1 MVRPRSPLIGQVVFP
16 GMVTDSGDLVVLTA
30 QRQGEDP
37 ATPELTLAA
46 GDTLLLEGSWRALDQ
61 RLGPDEVLV
70 VDPPEVVRRQA
81 VPLGPGARRTL
92 VVTAA
97 FVAALVAG
105 LPPAVA
111 GIVAAAALVLLA
123 DGAAMFWRA
132 LVGGELPAR
141 VIELL
146 DRILLIL
153 MIAEI
158 LYTVQVSLREHSLV
172 PEPFLV
178 VALIA
183 GVRRVLIITAEFAD
197 LLEKGPEAFRNAMI
211 ELALLTAMIVALVA
225 SLMLLRRRTTQ
236 PEAKRA

>member
-1 MVRPRSPLIGQVVFP
+1 VP
-16 GMVTDSGDLVVLTA
+16 GV
-30 QRQGEDP
+30 
-37 ATPELTLAA
+37 
-46 GDTLLLEGSWRALDQ
+46 
-61 RLGPDEVLV
+61 
-70 VDPPEVVRRQA
+70 
-81 VPLGPGARRTL
+81 GASAR
-92 VVTAA
+92 
-97 FVAALVAG
+97 ALVARGFTHVEDVLYVG
-105 LPPAVA
+105 LGVLLA
-111 GIVAAAALVLLA
+111 GAALVLLA
-123 DGAAMFWRA
+123 DGALMFGRA

-183 GVRRVLIITAEFAD
+183 AVRRVLIITAEFAD

-211 ELALLTAMIVALVA
+211 ELGLLTAMIVALVA

>member
-1 MVRPRSPLIGQVVFP
+1 MPGVGASVRAVVARGFTY
-16 GMVTDSGDLVVLTA
+16 V
-30 QRQGEDP
+30 E
-37 ATPELTLAA
+37 
-46 GDTLLLEGSWRALDQ
+46 DTLYVGLGVLL
-61 RLGPDEVLV
+61 
-70 VDPPEVVRRQA
+70 
-81 VPLGPGARRTL
+81 
-92 VVTAA
+92 
-97 FVAALVAG
+97 AG
-105 LPPAVA
+105 
-111 GIVAAAALVLLA
+111 AALVLLA

-132 LVGGELPAR
+132 LVGGELPTR

-197 LLEKGPEAFRNAMI
+197 LLDRGPEAFRNAMV
-211 ELALLTAMIVALVA
+211 ELGLLTLMIVALVV
-225 SLMLLRRRTTQ
+225 SLMLLRRRAAPAVAPRT
-236 PEAKRA
+236 

>member
-1 MVRPRSPLIGQVVFP
+1 VPGVGASARAVVARGFTY
-16 GMVTDSGDLVVLTA
+16 VEDVLYV
-30 QRQGEDP
+30 G
-37 ATPELTLAA
+37 LGVLLA
-46 GDTLLLEGSWRALDQ
+46 G
-61 RLGPDEVLV
+61 
-70 VDPPEVVRRQA
+70 
-81 VPLGPGARRTL
+81 
-92 VVTAA
+92 
-97 FVAALVAG
+97 
-105 LPPAVA
+105 
-111 GIVAAAALVLLA
+111 AALVLLA
-123 DGAAMFWRA
+123 DGAVMFWRA

-211 ELALLTAMIVALVA
+211 ELGLLTVMIVALVA
-225 SLMLLRRRTTQ
+225 SLMLLRRRTAQ

>member
-1 MVRPRSPLIGQVVFP
+1 VPGVGASARAVVARGFTYVEDILYV
-16 GMVTDSGDLVVLTA
+16 GLGVL
-30 QRQGEDP
+30 
-37 ATPELTLAA
+37 LA
-46 GDTLLLEGSWRALDQ
+46 G
-61 RLGPDEVLV
+61 
-70 VDPPEVVRRQA
+70 
-81 VPLGPGARRTL
+81 
-92 VVTAA
+92 
-97 FVAALVAG
+97 
-105 LPPAVA
+105 
-111 GIVAAAALVLLA
+111 AALVLLA
-123 DGAAMFWRA
+123 DGAVMFWRA

-183 GVRRVLIITAEFAD
+183 GVRRVLIVTAEFAD

-211 ELALLTAMIVALVA
+211 ELGLLTVMIVALVA

>member
-1 MVRPRSPLIGQVVFP
+1 MPGVGASARAVVARGFTY
-16 GMVTDSGDLVVLTA
+16 VEDVLYV
-30 QRQGEDP
+30 G
-37 ATPELTLAA
+37 LGVLLA
-46 GDTLLLEGSWRALDQ
+46 G
-61 RLGPDEVLV
+61 
-70 VDPPEVVRRQA
+70 
-81 VPLGPGARRTL
+81 
-92 VVTAA
+92 
-97 FVAALVAG
+97 
-105 LPPAVA
+105 
-111 GIVAAAALVLLA
+111 AALVLLA
-123 DGAAMFWRA
+123 DGAVMFWRA

-183 GVRRVLIITAEFAD
+183 GVRRVLIVTAEFAD

-211 ELALLTAMIVALVA
+211 ELGLLTVMIVALVA
-225 SLMLLRRRTTQ
+225 SLMLLRRRTAQ

>member
-1 MVRPRSPLIGQVVFP
+1 MP
-16 GMVTDSGDLVVLTA
+16 GV
-30 QRQGEDP
+30 
-37 ATPELTLAA
+37 
-46 GDTLLLEGSWRALDQ
+46 
-61 RLGPDEVLV
+61 
-70 VDPPEVVRRQA
+70 
-81 VPLGPGARRTL
+81 GASAR
-92 VVTAA
+92 
-97 FVAALVAG
+97 ALVARGFTHVEDVLYVG
-105 LPPAVA
+105 LGVLLA
-111 GIVAAAALVLLA
+111 GAALVLLA
-123 DGAAMFWRA
+123 DGALMFGRA

-183 GVRRVLIITAEFAD
+183 GVRRVLILTAEFAD

-211 ELALLTAMIVALVA
+211 ELGLLTVMIVALVA
-225 SLMLLRRRTTQ
+225 SLMLLRRRTAQ